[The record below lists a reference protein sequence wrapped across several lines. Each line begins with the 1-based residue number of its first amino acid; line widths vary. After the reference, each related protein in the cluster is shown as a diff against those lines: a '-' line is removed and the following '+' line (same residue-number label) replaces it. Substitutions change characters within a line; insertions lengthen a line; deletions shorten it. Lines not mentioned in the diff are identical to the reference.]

1 MTQIAFVLPTSK
13 LGASKLGASPVA
25 KGHDAD

>member
-1 MTQIAFVLPTSK
+1 MTQIAFVLPASK